1 MKEPNE
7 RPIPFNVPNIPNC
20 LSFILNLFF
29 IAFDDKDNI
38 PDDALIAS
46 STLVIIIKS
55 SNLYGRDNIIISDF
69 LFSFFSFS

>member
-46 STLVIIIKS
+46 STLVIIKKS
-55 SNLYGRDNIIISDF
+55 TNLYERDNVITSDF
-69 LFSFFSFS
+69 SFDFFSF

>member
-46 STLVIIIKS
+46 STLVIITKS
-55 SNLYGRDNIIISDF
+55 INL
-69 LFSFFSFS
+69 